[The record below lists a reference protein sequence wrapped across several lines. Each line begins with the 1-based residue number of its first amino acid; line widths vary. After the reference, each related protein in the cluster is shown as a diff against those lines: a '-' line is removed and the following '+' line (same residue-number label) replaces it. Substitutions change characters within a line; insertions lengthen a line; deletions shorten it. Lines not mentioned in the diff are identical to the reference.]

1 MPYKIS
7 KLRLMSNN
15 CYKNKVF
22 AILLPKVT
30 GQQKLHKIVLMEMF
44 NFDISRIFG
53 KKSYKHFLIQQ
64 NKRKAF
70 SGAVFKDL
78 QKFHSVT

>member
-15 CYKNKVF
+15 CYENKVF
-22 AILLPKVT
+22 AILLAKAA

-53 KKSYKHFLIQQ
+53 KKPNIL
-64 NKRKAF
+64 
-70 SGAVFKDL
+70 
-78 QKFHSVT
+78 